1 MFLAE
6 VNDANTAS
14 VYSGV
19 TGIPMPLVTSGPSK
33 NMNGKKVTINQ
44 SQLNKQ
50 IPNIKDLVSKIV

>member
-33 NMNGKKVTINQ
+33 NMNGKK
-44 SQLNKQ
+44 
-50 IPNIKDLVSKIV
+50 